1 MTLFIPAALF
11 DHTVIGSHC
20 GQICQYALRGPFAIS
35 NLVLITFNHPGMV
48 TNLVILDHILLTA
61 EHFDLSTKNFS
72 LACCLFNQ
80 ASSFCWSLISRFHTP
95 PGVAWMCEP
104 PFLWCEWSYWARG
117 LITGFPAAF
126 ICNCII
132 LNLIVEKILQNH
144 FHLPFCHNL
153 LLENYCKDLAHVD
166 LTSHIISLDWQ

>member
-95 PGVAWMCEP
+95 PAWLECV
-104 PFLWCEWSYWARG
+104 
-117 LITGFPAAF
+117 
-126 ICNCII
+126 N
-132 LNLIVEKILQNH
+132 
-144 FHLPFCHNL
+144 LPFYDVSGPIEPEGSLLGFL
-153 LLENYCKDLAHVD
+153 LLSYAIA
-166 LTSHIISLDWQ
+166 SF